1 MLFTSPSLRTR
12 LRAFVLKGLLPLL
25 VLVLA
30 GGIAFSIVTTTP
42 QPERQS
48 KSRHSRLVETIDI
61 ALTRE
66 TLTIEAWGHV
76 QPAQQITLR
85 PQVSGA
91 IIAVNPELVPGGR
104 FSKHDT
110 ILRLDPSDYAL
121 AVRQRQTDLAK
132 ARAELVLEEG
142 NQVVA
147 QQEFALLGESIKEQE
162 KALVLRLPQLN
173 EMQADVDAA
182 VAALQTA
189 KLALTRTVI
198 KAPFDAT
205 VLRRH
210 VDIGTYVTPTSDLVT
225 LAGTQVYWVELAIPM
240 AQLQWITIPFTPREA
255 GSPVKLYQDAV
266 WGKEKFRVGR
276 VIRLLTDLEPE
287 GRMARLLV
295 AIEDPLNLEE
305 PHLNRPPLL
314 LGSYLRAE
322 IQGQEIE
329 QLARIDRRW
338 VRDRDTVWLMNDDDT
353 LEIRPVHVAYRD
365 RYVVFISEGLK
376 TGDRLIVTDM
386 GSPAEGMPLRTD
398 NSSDNDA
405 PRDR

>member
-1 MLFTSPSLRTR
+1 MT
-12 LRAFVLKGLLPLL
+12 AVALKGLLPLL

-30 GGIAFSIVTTTP
+30 GGMAFSIVTTSP

-48 KSRHSRLVETIDI
+48 QPRHSRLVETIDI

-85 PQVSGA
+85 PQVSGE
-91 IIAVNPELVPGGR
+91 IVAVNPELVPGGR

-132 ARAELVLEEG
+132 ARAELLLEEG

-147 QQEFALLGESIKEQE
+147 KQEFDLLGESIKEQE

-182 VAALQTA
+182 AAALQTA
-189 KLALTRTVI
+189 KLALSRTVI
-198 KAPFDAT
+198 KTPFDAT

-210 VDIGTYVTPTSDLVT
+210 VDIGTYVTPTTDLVT

-240 AQLQWITIPFTPREA
+240 AQLKWINIPFTPKET
-255 GSPVKLYQDAV
+255 GSLVKLYQDAV
-266 WGKEKFRVGR
+266 WGKEKFRIGR

-287 GRMARLLV
+287 GRMARVLV
-295 AIEDPLNLEE
+295 AIEDPLNYEE
-305 PHLNRPPLL
+305 PHLNQPPLL

-322 IQGQEIE
+322 IQGQEID
-329 QLARIDRRW
+329 QLASIDRRW
-338 VRDRDTVWLMNDDDT
+338 VRDRDTVWLMKDDDT
-353 LEIRPVHVAYRD
+353 LEIRPVHVAYRG
-365 RYVVFISEGLK
+365 RYVVFISEGLQ

-386 GSPAEGMPLRTD
+386 ASPAEGMPLRTA
-398 NSSDNDA
+398 NSSDIDA
-405 PRDR
+405 PGYR